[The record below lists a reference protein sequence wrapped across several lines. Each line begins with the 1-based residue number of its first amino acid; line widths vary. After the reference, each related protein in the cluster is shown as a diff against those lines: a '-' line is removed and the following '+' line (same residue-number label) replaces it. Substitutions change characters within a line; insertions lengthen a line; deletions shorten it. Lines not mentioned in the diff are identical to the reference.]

1 VSSKRVRQLL
11 SEKGSRA
18 EDVWAVA
25 PDDTVFRALEVMA
38 ERNVGALVVLEGQRL
53 VGVLSERDY
62 ARKVILRGLASRD
75 VYVRDLMTPEVV
87 TVGPDDTVA
96 GCMQRMTDGRFR
108 HLPVVDEGR
117 VVGVVSIGD
126 VVKTIMADQAF
137 EIEQLQGYIS
147 GTTGG

>member
-1 VSSKRVRQLL
+1 
-11 SEKGSRA
+11 
-18 EDVWAVA
+18 
-25 PDDTVFRALEVMA
+25 
-38 ERNVGALVVLEGQRL
+38 

-75 VYVRDLMTPEVV
+75 VRVSDLMTRAVV
-87 TVGPDDTVA
+87 TVGPDDTVG
-96 GCMQRMTDGRFR
+96 GCMQRMTAGRFR
-108 HLPVVDEGR
+108 HLPVVDGER

-137 EIEQLQGYIS
+137 EIEQLQGYIA

>member
-11 SEKGSRA
+11 AEKGSRA
-18 EDVWAVA
+18 DDVWSVG

-38 ERNVGALVVLEGQRL
+38 ERNVGALIVLESGRL

-75 VYVRDLMTPEVV
+75 VRVRDLMTQDVV
-87 TVGPDDTVA
+87 TVGPDETVR

-108 HLPVVDEGR
+108 HLPVLEGGR
-117 VVGVVSIGD
+117 IVGVVSIGD
-126 VVKTIMADQAF
+126 VVKAIMADQAF

>member
-11 SEKGSRA
+11 AEKGSRA
-18 EDVWAVA
+18 DDVWAVG
-25 PDDTVFRALEVMA
+25 PDDSVFRALEVMA
-38 ERNVGALVVLEGQRL
+38 DRKVGALVVLEGGRL

-75 VYVRDLMTPEVV
+75 VRVSDLMTRDVV
-87 TVGPDDTVA
+87 TIGPDDTVG
-96 GCMQRMTDGRFR
+96 GCMQRMTAGRFR
-108 HLPVVDEGR
+108 HLPVIDGER

-126 VVKTIMADQAF
+126 VVKAIMADQAF

-147 GTTGG
+147 GTTG

>member
-18 EDVWAVA
+18 EDVWSVS

-75 VYVRDLMTPEVV
+75 MRVRDLMTPEVV

-108 HLPVVDEGR
+108 HLPVLDGAR
-117 VVGVVSIGD
+117 VIGVVSIGD